1 MRTNL
6 RSERG
11 IALVVVLL
19 LMAVL
24 SGLATGFA
32 MNGRVESGMAQ
43 NETYYAGAR
52 AAAEAGINRATAA
65 IRLEIDTNILTGVD
79 AVAGTADDGDLGF
92 LLTGAAPYSLDDAG
106 QYSYTIEVLDDD
118 DPALYNNTN
127 LSDAQLTAMG
137 GEGTGAAGAKVPDPT
152 QDHNS
157 RLILRATG
165 FGPQNTTVRVSRVVI
180 TDLDINPSSI
190 VNPAILVDGDV
201 TVEGNINLLTDKP
214 CPACYGSIHAN
225 GDMELEGNAA
235 VVEGDATAS
244 GTFTANKNFD
254 AEGKQGGGY
263 ASVNV
268 PEVTTDDYSN
278 IAQYVLNDNGTI
290 TYASSGLP
298 CLIKVCPANTGAW
311 TYTDPDGLGPLMGT
325 WSITGNSAPEGT
337 FYVEGKVSISGSPKG
352 PGNSALKMTLIAEGS
367 ISITGSPKLTPNN
380 VNNPEAIMF
389 VTDGDLRLQGATDLD
404 DPTKIEGQ
412 IFIREQIFTHGNPE
426 FQGRIIVQN
435 DADDFDDVTEN
446 SLGGTPKFTYNGTL
460 PGYEIPETTE
470 YTYNV
475 TGWIEQ

>member
-1 MRTNL
+1 MRTIHVDT

-11 IALVVVLL
+11 IALIVVLL
-19 LMAVL
+19 MMVVL

-43 NETYYAGAR
+43 NETYYAGPR

-65 IRLEIDTNILTGVD
+65 IRLEIDTNLLTGAD
-79 AVAGTADDGDLGF
+79 GVAGNADDGDLGF
-92 LLTGAAPYSLDDAG
+92 LLTGAPPYELDATG
-106 QYSYTIEVLDDD
+106 RYSYTVEVLDDD
-118 DPALYNNTN
+118 DSQLYNGVD
-127 LSDAQLTAMG
+127 LSADQLVAIGNEGAG
-137 GEGTGAAGAKVPDPT
+137 GVPDPSE
-152 QDHNS
+152 DHNS

-165 FGPQNTTVRVSRVVI
+165 FGPQNTTVRVSRVII

-201 TVEGNINLLTDKP
+201 SVEGNINLLTDLP

-225 GDMELEGNAA
+225 GDMVLDGNAA

-263 ASVNV
+263 SSVNV
-268 PEVTTDDYSN
+268 PEVTTDDYSD
-278 IAQYVLNDNGTI
+278 IAQYVLNNDGTI
-290 TYASSGLP
+290 TYASGLP
-298 CLIKVCPANTGAW
+298 CAIKVCPANTGDW
-311 TYTDPDGLGPLMGT
+311 TFSDPDGVLGPQMGT
-325 WSITGNSAPEGT
+325 WTISGNSAPEGT

-352 PGNSALKMTLIAEGS
+352 PSNSALKMTLIAEGS

-389 VTDGDLRLQGATDLD
+389 VTDGDLSLEGATDLD

-435 DADDFDDVTEN
+435 DADDFNDVTEN

-460 PGYEIPETTE
+460 PGYVIPETTE
-470 YTYNV
+470 YTYNII
-475 TGWIEQ
+475 GWIEQ